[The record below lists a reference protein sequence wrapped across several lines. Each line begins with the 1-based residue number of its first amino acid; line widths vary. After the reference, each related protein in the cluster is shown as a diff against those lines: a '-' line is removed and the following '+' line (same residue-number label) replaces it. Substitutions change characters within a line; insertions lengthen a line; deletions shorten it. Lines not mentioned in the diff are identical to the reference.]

1 MTFPLVSRTVLAA
14 AWATQASGGSLEQ
27 AEETYALYGAAG
39 QRFAEPRGNN
49 MFLPVVFG
57 CLS

>member
-1 MTFPLVSRTVLAA
+1 MGDTTEWWFVRT
-14 AWATQASGGSLEQ
+14 SGGD
-27 AEETYALYGAAG
+27 ALYGAAG
-39 QRFAEPRGNN
+39 QRFAEPQGNH